1 MILNNNSL
9 VYLLEHEKN
18 LLQITTTNHTRT
30 WEYYHE
36 QYDKAFRVLLE
47 IAKQKDNQTNSQ
59 FMPFLFIMRHSLEL
73 FLKKNIS
80 NTQTSWEEY
89 GNTHNLESLY
99 KIANIDASQFLES
112 FECLNCNSEG
122 ECFRYLSDKEGNLYF
137 DNIIIKA
144 FEACNYYCSLL
155 DDDNSLTQGGID
167 RGLQSELTYYTREC
181 YTLGIIGT
189 QYDFAIENILLAI
202 QKKQISINDVY
213 LPLLFLLRHCLEI
226 KLKFSIMDLGNVVND
241 TDRAEAS
248 STHSVKVLYNI
259 LANHINPAIQS
270 IPEPEFKKDSESLL
284 QVSEQYKDIIASL
297 DANSFLFRFP
307 MDKKGNESNF
317 KPTRDCVFDILNLY
331 KKSDPFLCF
340 VVGVLYEA
348 GVLRIGADK
357 ESEYYE

>member
-9 VYLLEHEKN
+9 VYLLKHEKN
-18 LLQITTTNHTRT
+18 LLQITTKNHTRT

-80 NTQTSWEEY
+80 NTQTSWGEY
-89 GNTHNLESLY
+89 GNTHNLEYLY
-99 KIANIDASQFLES
+99 KIATIDASQFLES

-122 ECFRYLSDKEGNLYF
+122 DCFRYLSDKEGHSYF
-137 DNIIIKA
+137 DNITIKA

-155 DDDNSLTQGGID
+155 DDDNSLTQGGIG
-167 RGLQSELTYYTREC
+167 RKLQSELTCYTRDC

-213 LPLLFLLRHCLEI
+213 LPMLFLLRHCLEI
-226 KLKFSIMDLGNVVND
+226 KLKSSIMNLGNVVND
-241 TDRAEAS
+241 TDRAKAS
-248 STHSVKVLYNI
+248 STHSVKELYKI

-270 IPEPEFKKDSESLL
+270 IPDPEFKKDSEYLL
-284 QVSEQYKDIIASL
+284 QASEQYKDIIASL

-307 MDKKGNESNF
+307 MDRKGNESNF
-317 KPTRDCVFDILNLY
+317 KPTQDCVFDILNLY

-340 VVGVLYEA
+340 GVGVLYEA

-357 ESEYYE
+357 EREYYE